1 MNRFY
6 VCQFRS
12 RNKSKAESLCITEK
26 TQLGWA
32 LLEEEEREK
41 KFSVMILL
49 TEKKKKRHN
58 LKVENYGFLK
68 KLYLFLIGG

>member
-12 RNKSKAESLCITEK
+12 RNKNKAESLCITEK

-49 TEKKKKRHN
+49 TETKKKKAQPKSWE
-58 LKVENYGFLK
+58 LWFFK
-68 KLYLFLIGG
+68 KIVFIFN